1 MEAMDWSK
9 KKVLVTGASSG
20 LGLELARLLSKNG
33 ARLVLTYC
41 SEKHLDAAKAVLGQG
56 DYAFLYLDQGKRESV
71 ISFLA
76 SVSSFDCVFLN
87 AGVYFPS
94 GSSMAFPDATF
105 RVNAVGTYLLLK
117 GLIAKGTS
125 SFILTSSMNR
135 AWPLKGIEALCG
147 KMVSP
152 RASYAYS
159 KEALSAFPCLFPEI
173 DVKVVEPGLL
183 KTNIYGKTAPFFWKL
198 ANRLLLPMG
207 TKAEDAAGQMLTIR
221 DRKGVSF
228 VPKGLFRLRGQLVPF
243 IYDRAQKEK
252 EGRSFLRLL
261 GKAGLI

>member
-33 ARLVLTYC
+33 ACLVLTYR
-41 SEKHLDAAKAVLGQG
+41 SEKHLAAAKAVLRQG

-125 SFILTSSMNR
+125 SFVLTSSMNR

-159 KEALSAFPCLFPEI
+159 KEALSALPCLFPEI

-207 TKAEDAAGQMLTIR
+207 TKAEDAAGQMLTIP
-221 DRKGVSF
+221 DREGVSF

-261 GKAGLI
+261 DKAGLI

>member
-20 LGLELARLLSKNG
+20 LGLELARLLFKNG
-33 ARLVLTYC
+33 ARLVLTYR
-41 SEKHLDAAKAVLGQG
+41 SEKHLAAAKAVLGQG
-56 DYAFLYLDQGKRESV
+56 DYAFLCLDQGKRESV
-71 ISFLA
+71 ISFLE

-125 SFILTSSMNR
+125 SFVLTSSMNR

-183 KTNIYGKTAPFFWKL
+183 KTNIYGKTPPFFWKL

-207 TKAEDAAGQMLTIR
+207 TKAEDAAGQMLTIPGR
-221 DRKGVSF
+221 EGVSF
-228 VPKGLFRLRGQLVPF
+228 APKGLFRLRGQLVPF

-261 GKAGLI
+261 DKAGLI